1 MNAFLRI
8 TNNLKEKYF
17 GFWDFWPWKIS
28 TLCSCWYLSF
38 LCKHRNMRVMIM
50 TTSAGYEDLLIPLYL
65 SENLKSKMKS
75 FKSEILAGM
84 DWYKI
89 QVHQAQERLG
99 SHPHGEWPVH
109 HELQICAVSK
119 WVRGQK
125 VNYYTCGCSPSA
137 SSPMIWSSSPWS
149 RRRSFP
155 GQWRWRRT
163 DGKRLNF
170 PDRMKKRVLGTVR
183 PTGLSQSGRT
193 RLLLKEL
200 RNWKTG
206 KQADCQLQ

>member
-125 VNYYTCGCSPSA
+125 VK
-137 SSPMIWSSSPWS
+137 
-149 RRRSFP
+149 
-155 GQWRWRRT
+155 WRWRRT